1 MLSFGF
7 KILKN
12 SKYRFNRIPV
22 KMSKNK
28 KYTVEDTEK
37 AIKAVQNKEMSQD
50 DAAATFG
57 VPQSTLSDKLK
68 NKFGNFRTSP

>member
-1 MLSFGF
+1 
-7 KILKN
+7 
-12 SKYRFNRIPV
+12 
-22 KMSKNK
+22 MSKDK

-37 AIKAVQNKEMSQD
+37 AIKAVQNKEVSQD

-57 VPQSTLSDKLK
+57 VPQSALSDKLK